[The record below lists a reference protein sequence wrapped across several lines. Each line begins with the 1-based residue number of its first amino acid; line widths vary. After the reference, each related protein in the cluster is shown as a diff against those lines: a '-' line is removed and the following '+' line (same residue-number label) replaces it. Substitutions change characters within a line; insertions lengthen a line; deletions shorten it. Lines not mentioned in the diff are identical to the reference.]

1 MSIFFRAV
9 ENVFTLF
16 EVPKA
21 LQSKLLIPMLNE
33 RSKTLLAKL
42 PKERLDDYQQVKNYL
57 LREFRLSAEQYSD
70 KFWSA
75 TKLPEET
82 YKLFT
87 SRVKNLLLYDLDSR
101 KVDSKDDLVNLLV
114 ADRVKQTLSDPCLR
128 HVLSAEG
135 DDWFMPEK
143 LANVIDTYVN
153 SRLNMS
159 RDMGRSDII
168 RSAPA
173 VRAASTSRDLGG
185 VNKVLNPQGQARS
198 TTPANGDRST
208 KCWVC
213 QQTGHR
219 ARDCEAR
226 QSAQY
231 RGESRNSSFDSST
244 RQTQQTTRPKTNPSQ
259 AKINHIKVQCKEPAQ
274 CCFLG
279 ARLANPKPGIRI
291 PSPEVY
297 EEANAI
303 CHATEL
309 REAQAAQTPLFD
321 FR

>member
-1 MSIFFRAV
+1 
-9 ENVFTLF
+9 
-16 EVPKA
+16 
-21 LQSKLLIPMLNE
+21 MLC
-33 RSKTLLAKL
+33 
-42 PKERLDDYQQVKNYL
+42 
-57 LREFRLSAEQYSD
+57 EFLLSAEQYRD
-70 KFWSA
+70 KFWSS

-82 YKLFT
+82 YNLFT
-87 SRVKNLLLYDLDSR
+87 SRVKNLLFYYLDST

-159 RDMGRSDII
+159 RDVGRSDII
-168 RSAPA
+168 RSEPA
-173 VRAASTSRDLGG
+173 VGAPSTSRDLGG
-185 VNKVLNPQGQARS
+185 VNKVLNTQGQARS

-219 ARDCEAR
+219 AKDCKAR

-231 RGESRNSSFDSST
+231 MGESRNSSFGSST
-244 RQTQQTTRPKTNPSQ
+244 RQTQQTTNSRKSRSGQN
-259 AKINHIKVQCKEPAQ
+259 
-274 CCFLG
+274 
-279 ARLANPKPGIRI
+279 
-291 PSPEVY
+291 
-297 EEANAI
+297 
-303 CHATEL
+303 
-309 REAQAAQTPLFD
+309 
-321 FR
+321 